1 MVSASDPEEVPKSA
15 AFPCG
20 VCNEGVGVNSILCT
34 GCKKWVHKRCSGI
47 AGSLSQANEHFIC
60 RKCRGQVPRR
70 SVVGD
75 GEHLEVEGERYGV
88 VTSFCYLGDMLNGG
102 GGVGAAVTARIRSS
116 WKKLHELMLFLSSRG
131 LSLKMKGRFYDA
143 CIRSCLLS
151 MKVKLG
157 Q

>member
-1 MVSASDPEEVPKSA
+1 M
-15 AFPCG
+15 
-20 VCNEGVGVNSILCT
+20 
-34 GCKKWVHKRCSGI
+34 
-47 AGSLSQANEHFIC
+47 
-60 RKCRGQVPRR
+60 
-70 SVVGD
+70 
-75 GEHLEVEGERYGV
+75 EGERYGV
-88 VTSFCYLGDMLNGG
+88 VTSFCYLGDTLNGG